1 MFFNNYW
8 LITPLVVNL
17 IRIIKKIV
25 NIEIGLNKKVRRA
38 YGIDEI
44 ALVPGTRTLDYDLTN
59 PSWSIGNVKR
69 EIPII
74 ASAMDS
80 VVDVDTAVELSK
92 LGALGV
98 LNMEGIQT
106 RYENPKEILS
116 QISSVGKSE
125 FVPLMQKIYSEP
137 IKEDLIIQRI
147 NEIKE
152 KGGIAALSGTPQAAI
167 KFKETLVKSKIDLFF
182 LQGTV
187 VSTEHLGMEGK
198 ETLNIKSL
206 CKSLKIPVVAGNC
219 VTYEVADLLMKA
231 GVAGLMVGIGPGAA
245 CTSRG
250 VLGIGIPQATAI
262 SDCSSARDDYF
273 EETGRYVPIIA
284 DGGIITG
291 GDICKCLACGADA
304 VMIGSPIAKSS
315 SAPGNGF
322 HWGMATPSPILP
334 RGTRIEVGS
343 TGSLERI
350 IKGPALLDDGTHN
363 LLGAIRTSMSTLG
376 AKNIKEMQK
385 VEIVIAPSLLTE
397 GKVYQKAQRLGMGK

>member
-1 MFFNNYW
+1 MFFNKNW
-8 LITPLVVNL
+8 LNTPLVVNL
-17 IRIIKKIV
+17 IRIITNFV
-25 NIEIGLNKKVRRA
+25 NIQLGLNKKVRRA

-44 ALVPGTRTLDYDLTN
+44 ALVPGKRTLDYDLTDA
-59 PSWSIGNVKR
+59 SWFIGDLKR
-69 EIPII
+69 EVPII

-80 VVDVDTAVELSK
+80 VVDVKTAVELTK

-98 LNMEGIQT
+98 MNMEGIQT
-106 RYENPKEILS
+106 RYENPEQILS
-116 QISSVGKSE
+116 QIASVGKKE

-137 IKEDLIIQRI
+137 VKEELILRRI
-147 NEIKE
+147 NEIKDM
-152 KGGIAALSGTPQAAI
+152 GGIAALSGTPQAAI
-167 KFKETLVKSKIDLFF
+167 NFKNTLNNSKIDLFF

-198 ETLNIKSL
+198 ETLNIKNL
-206 CKSLKIPVVAGNC
+206 CQEMKVPVIAGNC
-219 VTYEVADLLMKA
+219 VTYEVAQLLMDA
-231 GVAGLMVGIGPGAA
+231 GVDGLMVGRGPGAA

-262 SDCSSARDDYF
+262 ADCSSARDDYF
-273 EETGRYVPIIA
+273 KESGRYIPIIG

-315 SAPGNGF
+315 SAPGNGY

-363 LLGAIRTSMSTLG
+363 LLGAIKTSMSTLG
-376 AKNIKEMQK
+376 VKNIKEMQN

-397 GKVYQKAQRLGMGK
+397 GKVYQKAQQLGMGK

>member
-1 MFFNNYW
+1 MNKPW

-17 IRIIKKIV
+17 FRIIKIFV
-25 NIEIGLNKKVRRA
+25 NIELGLNKKVRRA

-44 ALVPGTRTLDYDLTN
+44 ALVPGKKTIDYDLTD
-59 PSWSIGNVKR
+59 PSWSIGNFKR
-69 EIPII
+69 EVPII

-80 VVDVDTAVELSK
+80 VVDVNTAAELTK

-98 LNMEGIQT
+98 INMEGIQS
-106 RYENPKEILS
+106 RYENPEEILKK
-116 QISSVGKSE
+116 IASVGKND

-137 IKEDLIIQRI
+137 IREELILKRI
-147 NEIKE
+147 NEVKE

-167 KFKETLVKSKIDLFF
+167 KFKETLNNSDIDLFF

-187 VSTEHLGMEGK
+187 VSTEHIGIEGK
-198 ETLNIKSL
+198 ETLNIRNL
-206 CKSLKIPVVAGNC
+206 CESMKVPVVAGNC
-219 VTYEVADLLMKA
+219 VTYQVAKLLMEA

-250 VLGIGIPQATAI
+250 FLGIGIPQATAI
-262 SDCSSARDDYF
+262 ADCSSARDDYF
-273 EETGRYVPIIA
+273 EESGRYIPIIG
-284 DGGIITG
+284 DGGIVTG
-291 GDICKCLACGADA
+291 GDICKCIACGADA
-304 VMIGSPIAKSS
+304 VMIGSPIAKSIN
-315 SAPGNGF
+315 APGKGF

-343 TGSLERI
+343 SGSLERI

-376 AKNIKEMQK
+376 AKNIKEMQE

-397 GKVYQKAQRLGMGK
+397 GKVYQKAQQLGMGK

>member
-1 MFFNNYW
+1 M
-8 LITPLVVNL
+8 
-17 IRIIKKIV
+17 
-25 NIEIGLNKKVRRA
+25 NIELGLNKKVRRA

-44 ALVPGTRTLDYDLTN
+44 ALVPGVKTLDYDLTDA
-59 PSWSIGNVKR
+59 SWLIGNLKR
-69 EIPII
+69 EVPII

-80 VVDVDTAVELSK
+80 VVDVSTAVELSK

-98 LNMEGIQT
+98 INMEGIQT
-106 RYENPKEILS
+106 RYKNPDEILS
-116 QISSVGKSE
+116 QIASVGKSE

-137 IKEDLIIQRI
+137 VKEDLILQRI
-147 NEIKE
+147 NEVKE
-152 KGGIAALSGTPQAAI
+152 GGGIAALSGTPQAAI
-167 KFKETLVKSKIDLFF
+167 KFKQTLNKSKIDLFF

-187 VSTEHLGMEGK
+187 VSTEHLGLDGK
-198 ETLNIKSL
+198 ESLNIREL
-206 CKSLKIPVVAGNC
+206 CVSMKVPVIAGNC
-219 VTYEVADLLMKA
+219 VTYEVATLLMKA
-231 GVAGLMVGIGPGAA
+231 GVSGLMVGIGPGAA

-262 SDCSSARDDYF
+262 ADCSLARDDF
-273 EETGRYVPIIA
+273 FNESGRYVPIIG

-315 SAPGNGF
+315 SAPGKGF

-376 AKNIKEMQK
+376 VKNIKEMQN

-397 GKVYQKAQRLGMGK
+397 GKVYQKAQQLGMGK